1 MLNCPADVLVV
12 IVIADICVYSAVDN
26 GGPRPG
32 ARWAQWWQVSC
43 WRQHLVTSESPPP
56 RAGDGNSR
64 VASACLNITD
74 GLKPPFGYDLCEQE
88 SQFHIYL
95 LCLNAHLAYYF
106 IICGSARRGPSP
118 GTVKFLKV
126 LLTLIASPPP
136 PPRQQLCP
144 DADFIKLIKFWAVG
158 SSQGGARAGGVW
170 EESHLLFT
178 FTARR

>member
-1 MLNCPADVLVV
+1 MDVKLPSRCPGCDCDCWHL
-12 IVIADICVYSAVDN
+12 CVFCC
-26 GGPRPG
+26 G
-32 ARWAQWWQVSC
+32 QWGTETRGQVSTV
-43 WRQHLVTSESPPP
+43 VTGQLLAAASCQNHPPP

-74 GLKPPFGYDLCEQE
+74 GLKPPFGYDLCGQE

-106 IICGSARRGPSP
+106 IICGSASRGPSP
-118 GTVKFLKV
+118 STVKFLKV